1 MIIAK
6 CKQPTLGKKL
16 VNFYVIVI
24 KMVYYFGSILCK
36 FTICV
41 DKYLYGN
48 QRQNKNFHQTETF
61 LGSANQIVFKQRFN
75 RVIFSRNSDLVL
87 KTLVLLSSCETKDI

>member
-24 KMVYYFGSILCK
+24 KMVHYFGSILCK

-48 QRQNKNFHQTETF
+48 QRQNKNFHQTETL

-75 RVIFSRNSDLVL
+75 RMFFFNFNNFSPPKQL
-87 KTLVLLSSCETKDI
+87 